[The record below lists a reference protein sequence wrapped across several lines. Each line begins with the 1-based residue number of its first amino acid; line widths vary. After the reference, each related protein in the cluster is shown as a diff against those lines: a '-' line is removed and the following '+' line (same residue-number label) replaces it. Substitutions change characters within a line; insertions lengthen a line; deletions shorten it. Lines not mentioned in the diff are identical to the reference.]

1 MRAGLWFGEG
11 TEANTKGTRKY
22 LRAKDTL
29 TVLTLVTVSSHV
41 EQSTI
46 LYTSNVD
53 HFLYVTYY
61 YYFIEVNLGDS

>member
-1 MRAGLWFGEG
+1 M
-11 TEANTKGTRKY
+11 
-22 LRAKDTL
+22 L
-29 TVLTLVTVSSHV
+29 TVLTLVTVSLHV

-46 LYTSNVD
+46 LYTLNVD